1 MPYNSEVGL
10 YNPDG
15 STVGREYT
23 PQNVTPEQM
32 REYRRQELIKQGL
45 RKRKNAEQPKTFA
58 PELRQARENQIRQ
71 LIAANAPQ
79 NQIDMAGVNF
89 VNNFGQDAFNQAKQS
104 FQADRESAEAEQ
116 IAQENRYNQEMKRRE
131 EQHFFDNEFARQMRQ
146 RYGR

>member
-1 MPYNSEVGL
+1 MPY
-10 YNPDG
+10 DG
-15 STVGREYT
+15 NYEKIDFPPSMYGNREAK
-23 PQNVTPEQM
+23 
-32 REYRRQELIKQGL
+32 REFLRQIGIG
-45 RKRKNAEQPKTFA
+45 KRQAREENQSPR

-79 NQIDMAGVNF
+79 NQIDRAGVNF
-89 VNNFGQDAFNQAKQS
+89 VNNFGQDAFKQAKQS

-146 RYGR
+146 RYGRQSR